1 MYFHKIHNWLI
12 TFTLIVGVLSFQTSN
27 STYNEFNLK
36 TELVH
41 SKKQSSVLVFKFCS
55 KESNS
60 KQFLETFKNFEFLS
74 FIIQHSNSYKQTEF
88 IQSQLVLSFKQTQL
102 LNKLTEITNNTSST
116 SHHLA

>member
-12 TFTLIVGVLSFQTSN
+12 TFTLLVGVLSFQTSN
-27 STYNEFNLK
+27 STYNEINLK
-36 TELVH
+36 TELVY
-41 SKKQSSVLVFKFCS
+41 SKKQSSVSQFKFCS
-55 KESNS
+55 KESYR

-88 IQSQLVLSFKQTQL
+88 IQSQVVLSFKQTQL
-102 LNKLTEITNNTSST
+102 LNKLTEISNNTSST